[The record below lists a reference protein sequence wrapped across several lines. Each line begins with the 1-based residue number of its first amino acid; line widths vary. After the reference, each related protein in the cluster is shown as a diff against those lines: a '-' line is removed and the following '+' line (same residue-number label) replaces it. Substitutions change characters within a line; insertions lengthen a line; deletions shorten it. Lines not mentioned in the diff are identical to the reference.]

1 MTLKQIVAMVA
12 DLIVLRAKKGKNFG
26 VILIPEGLIEF
37 IPEIKGLIRELNSKL
52 ADGQNEVVERLAA
65 DSRAT
70 FLSLPKSIQE
80 QLLFDRDPHGNIQVS
95 HIATEQLLL
104 ELVKKELKER
114 KDFKGKFHALQH
126 FLGYEGRCG
135 FPSNFDAN
143 YCTTLGMGAALLI
156 HHGVTGYM
164 SVVHQLHKDPSKWE
178 IGAFQSL
185 K

>member
-70 FLSLPKSIQE
+70 FLSLPNQSRSNYFLIE
-80 QLLFDRDPHGNIQVS
+80 TLMEIFRS
-95 HIATEQLLL
+95 HISL
-104 ELVKKELKER
+104 R
-114 KDFKGKFHALQH
+114 N
-126 FLGYEGRCG
+126 
-135 FPSNFDAN
+135 NFCLN
-143 YCTTLGMGAALLI
+143 
-156 HHGVTGYM
+156 
-164 SVVHQLHKDPSKWE
+164 W
-178 IGAFQSL
+178 
-185 K
+185 